1 MSQRI
6 IDIKSK
12 DIDKLCAYLKRVP
25 SGFCRRMAKELK
37 RSLGTPTN
45 EYGLE
50 MNQVISAWTI
60 DDLVYKAEELGCMD
74 RLKGHINPIAYKLRS
89 DADAATGMTWSDI
102 EDAVQ
107 SADEIVRNEKK
118 PRGRKSN
125 G

>member
-6 IDIKSK
+6 IDIEPK
-12 DIDKLCAYLKRVP
+12 DIDKLCVYLKRM
-25 SGFCRRMAKELK
+25 SSSFCNRMAKELE

-50 MNQVISAWTI
+50 INRVISAWTI
-60 DDLVYKAEELGCMD
+60 EDLVHKAEELGCMD
-74 RLKGHINPIAYKLRS
+74 RLKGHINPIAYKLS
-89 DADAATGMTWSDI
+89 GDADATIGMTWSDI

-107 SADEIVRNEKK
+107 SADEIIRNEKK
-118 PRGRKSN
+118 IKGRKSN